1 MFSETSSVWRLLH
14 CVDDAAWW
22 CSSSFPALAL
32 LLHYTTPTDM
42 LFPMEN
48 HKDIHRAKVQ
58 DRIDSL
64 VNQQEFLLLRLH
76 SSQENEVNIQEAM
89 TAFHRN
95 SCA

>member
-1 MFSETSSVWRLLH
+1 MVVLKQFSSTFLAAPLH
-14 CVDDAAWW
+14 HSYGHA
-22 CSSSFPALAL
+22 
-32 LLHYTTPTDM
+32 
-42 LFPMEN
+42 FPMEN

-64 VNQQEFLLLRLH
+64 VNQQESLLLRLH

-89 TAFHRN
+89 TAFHTN